1 MSLLDKGNFVI
12 IGVFLLII
20 SSCEQDEN
28 IINVN
33 VEGVTKTSYVE
44 FNITTSEIL
53 IDSLRTDD
61 SNFILVGDYEDPLF
75 GALAAKAYFEL
86 QYDSGAVIAD
96 TLSLDSVVF
105 ILKIEDQLMEGASAR
120 FNMDVHAMRDS
131 LFAQAV
137 YLANKELPV
146 AKNLQSVTNNVNN
159 TDSLFVF
166 SGADFSNYLFKQ
178 MLDLDVSEQY
188 SYRSELAFVPA
199 AENEA
204 LLSFDMTSEET
215 KILIYSRDPNDSLF
229 ITKFRFNNV
238 HFTQLDRDKSDSD
251 LAGLSN
257 LDSLQFSDDFSV
269 INPMQGLFTVLDFSE
284 VIQFLDNKDNIILNS
299 VELDVGLTA
308 ASTDPIKSVNFYT
321 FNEQGGINGNTFAS
335 LDLVI
340 QGNLDYVETFNRAAS
355 DFLLSE
361 ESFISG
367 AGVFSPVTSEV
378 SELSYNTTI
387 TLSLEDRY
395 LRNTFLEDSNLE
407 KMVMIAED
415 RLTLNQSF
423 VERGSVTV
431 KIYYTEAN

>member
-12 IGVFLLII
+12 IGLLKV
-20 SSCEQDEN
+20 DN
-28 IINVN
+28 K
-33 VEGVTKTSYVE
+33 VEYKANTKHPLYDV
-44 FNITTSEIL
+44 
-53 IDSLRTDD
+53 LRKVVLKHLGLEDVVDTVLERMGPVKDI
-61 SNFILVGDYEDPLF
+61 ILVGDYEDPLF

-257 LDSLQFSDDFSV
+257 LDSLQWR
-269 INPMQGLFTVLDFSE
+269 
-284 VIQFLDNKDNIILNS
+284 NS
-299 VELDVGLTA
+299 
-308 ASTDPIKSVNFYT
+308 S
-321 FNEQGGINGNTFAS
+321 
-335 LDLVI
+335 
-340 QGNLDYVETFNRAAS
+340 
-355 DFLLSE
+355 
-361 ESFISG
+361 
-367 AGVFSPVTSEV
+367 
-378 SELSYNTTI
+378 
-387 TLSLEDRY
+387 
-395 LRNTFLEDSNLE
+395 
-407 KMVMIAED
+407 
-415 RLTLNQSF
+415 
-423 VERGSVTV
+423 
-431 KIYYTEAN
+431 